1 MGRAGADQY
10 HKEVEGSGKGRGCTK
25 PVIPVMS
32 TVGIFDGDDRDQ
44 VQDKSQVR
52 VNARGIRMARHGEK
66 VTPFVVHRAVEV
78 KWRSSASQREKWRT
92 AEVEA
97 RHSSI
102 SLSSD

>member
-1 MGRAGADQY
+1 MYEAGD
-10 HKEVEGSGKGRGCTK
+10 SGDEHCRHLAAT
-25 PVIPVMS
+25 
-32 TVGIFDGDDRDQ
+32 TGIKCARQ
-44 VQDKSQVR
+44 KSGQ

>member
-32 TVGIFDGDDRDQ
+32 TVVIFDGDDRDQ

-66 VTPFVVHRAVEV
+66 VTRFVVHRAVEV
-78 KWRSSASQREKWRT
+78 ERLSKGKMENGGSGGET
-92 AEVEA
+92 FVNILVE
-97 RHSSI
+97 
-102 SLSSD
+102 

>member
-44 VQDKSQVR
+44 VCKTKVR
-52 VNARGIRMARHGEK
+52 SGECKGDPDGKTWRESNALCSASSCGGE
-66 VTPFVVHRAVEV
+66 VEV
-78 KWRSSASQREKWRT
+78 ERLSKGKMENGGSGGET
-92 AEVEA
+92 FVNILVE
-97 RHSSI
+97 
-102 SLSSD
+102 